1 MITTKLAEFRIME
14 YAASVATLDSRCG
27 LYPVLPEPRSLHT
40 QRLNHTILC
49 GELFTRA
56 WTHSRTKHTDENAHS
71 DGDAYAYPLRSAR
84 ARMCEAQCLS
94 TRELLWLLLAVDW
107 PSPATLL
114 PSSPTQLLVS
124 HHPPHPPQ
132 RVATQPRR
140 RGSRSAYPRASAR
153 AQCEEHSV

>member
-1 MITTKLAEFRIME
+1 ME

-40 QRLNHTILC
+40 QSLNHTILC

-94 TRELLWLLLAVDW
+94 TRELLWLLAVDW